1 LEEVEKMKEV
11 KVGKVVSY
19 FTHVEA
25 ATMELEGNLKIGD
38 TIHIKG
44 HTTDFEQKIES
55 MQIENKPVEEAKAG
69 DSIGVKVEERARHN
83 DVVYKVIE
91 E

>member
-1 LEEVEKMKEV
+1 MKEV
-11 KVGKVVSY
+11 RVGKVASY

-25 ATMELEGNLKIGD
+25 ALIELEGDLRIGD

-44 HTTDFEQKIES
+44 HTTDFEQKVES
-55 MQIENKPVEEAKAG
+55 MQIENESAEEAKAG
-69 DSIGVKVEERARHN
+69 DSIGVKIKERARRN

>member
-1 LEEVEKMKEV
+1 MKEV
-11 KVGKVVSY
+11 RVGKVVSY

-25 ATMELEGNLKIGD
+25 AAIELEGDLRIGD

-44 HTTDFEQKIES
+44 HTTDFEQKVES
-55 MQIENKPVEEAKAG
+55 MQIENELVEEAKAG
-69 DSIGVKVEERARHN
+69 DSIGVKVEERARRN
-83 DVVYKVIE
+83 DVVYKVVE